1 MKLKTLFTLLFIAIL
16 SSCYSEKCNCPLD
29 NETLKENIESFKE
42 IEKSDSWSEL
52 GLEDYTSF
60 KNDTYRLIIYPSWT
74 DSEISEYKL
83 ENGWGDPKISVNR
96 YERIDN
102 REKTQLKKIGQ
113 TEELY
118 LSENDWNQFDNLIT
132 KQCFW
137 TMPVRSKSMY
147 LDGTGWILEV
157 KKARKNNCSNR
168 NYHIVS
174 RVADSPEYFE
184 LCDKLLKLANSSKK
198 EQDSLLYKSW
208 TSD

>member
-1 MKLKTLFTLLFIAIL
+1 M
-16 SSCYSEKCNCPLD
+16 
-29 NETLKENIESFKE
+29 
-42 IEKSDSWSEL
+42 
-52 GLEDYTSF
+52 
-60 KNDTYRLIIYPSWT
+60 
-74 DSEISEYKL
+74 
-83 ENGWGDPKISVNR
+83 ENGWGAPEISINR
-96 YERIDN
+96 YNYEDN
-102 REKTQLKKIGQ
+102 TADSKLKKIGQ
-113 TEELY
+113 TEKIPI
-118 LSENDWNQFDNLIT
+118 SENDWNQFDSAI
-132 KQCFW
+132 KEECFW

-157 KKARKNNCSNR
+157 KKGRVNNCSNR